1 MAWLFHEFF
10 YRPLFNVLI
19 FLYEIVPGGDMGVA
33 VILTTVVVRLILFP
47 LYKKSLKSQQ
57 EMAVIQPIMK
67 ELQEKYKDDKQKL
80 SEELMKVYSDH
91 KVNPFAGIAIVF
103 AQMPI
108 LFAIYRVS
116 LNIFNPEN
124 YPDFYSFVTLPEELN
139 AISFGAI
146 PIAESAWDTQNVAAI
161 ILALLVGLAQYFQV
175 KIMMARTQPQPKKK
189 EGDAKS
195 DTPDM
200 AQMMGK
206 QMTVLL
212 PVMITFF
219 AFTLPAAMSFYWLT
233 TTAFTVGQEFTFGRK
248 IRAEAAAKNQAQT
261 S

>member
-1 MAWLFHEFF
+1 MAWLFNELF
-10 YRPLFNVLI
+10 YRPLFNILI

-33 VILTTVVVRLILFP
+33 VILTTMVVRIILFP

-80 SEELMKVYSDH
+80 SEELMKVYSEH

-124 YPDFYSFVTLPEELN
+124 YPEFYSFVTMPEELN
-139 AISFGAI
+139 AFSFGAI
-146 PIAESAWDTQNVAAI
+146 PIAESAWDTQNIAAI
-161 ILALLVGLAQYFQV
+161 VLALLVGVTQYFQV
-175 KIMMARTQPQPKKK
+175 KIMMARTQPQKPKTDKK
-189 EGDAKS
+189 AD
-195 DTPDM
+195 DMPDM

-206 QMTVLL
+206 QMMVLL
-212 PVMITFF
+212 PIMITFF
-219 AFTLPAAMSFYWLT
+219 AFTLPAAMSFYWIT
-233 TTAFTVGQEFTFGRK
+233 TTAFTMGQELTFGKKLRQQ
-248 IRAEAAAKNQAQT
+248 AAT
-261 S
+261 SKPTTK